1 MTRHWPDLDSD
12 SYWFKKIFQWS
23 EATTQIWV
31 VTLHQYAISALFF
44 LRRHFGWKQ
53 VVVSQ
58 TVGSASVF
66 KSQLL
71 MFVRTDSNLG
81 VPVVQKHKFLRYR
94 RWLLISSS
102 CLARKLDSFLLD
114 FVSVSD
120 ERRSIINDY
129 L

>member
-1 MTRHWPDLDSD
+1 MIRS
-12 SYWFKKIFQWS
+12 
-23 EATTQIWV
+23 TTQIWV

-44 LRRHFGWKQ
+44 LRHHFGWKQ

-81 VPVVQKHKFLRYR
+81 VPVVQKHKFLRHR
-94 RWLLISSS
+94 R
-102 CLARKLDSFLLD
+102 
-114 FVSVSD
+114 
-120 ERRSIINDY
+120 
-129 L
+129 